1 MTTDHEKR
9 NPEAGV
15 SRRLRQHA
23 FERPQQVAVRELMSG
38 RWQERT
44 FKELD
49 ALVDRTAHALVR
61 NGITRGMRTVLM
73 VPPGREF
80 LACTFAL
87 LRIGAPPVMV
97 DPGMG
102 ISGLGECLNN
112 AKPEAFIG
120 IPKAHLGRVL
130 LGWSRSTIRHRFTVG
145 PGPRL
150 PFVKDLEKLRTSV
163 EDSVPFSGPVLG
175 HHELA
180 AVLFTSGSTGP
191 AKGAMAHHGQL
202 EAQVDALA
210 QCHGLQAGEVDL
222 PTFPLF
228 GLFSV
233 ALGMTSTVPQMD
245 FTRPAD
251 ANPDHLLELIKTFS
265 VTNLFASP
273 ALLGNLSTHLEE
285 KEMKLEGLTRIISA
299 GAPARHGAI
308 SALSKRVSM
317 NTKIETPYGATE
329 GLPLCH
335 ISHTGI
341 LETEQETQ
349 SGKGVCI
356 GKSVPGIELQI
367 HSPND
372 QPNCSPLPEET
383 AGEIWV
389 TGPSVSLEYLFDELS
404 NLQHKFTDETGRIW
418 HKTGDIGLRDSNSR
432 IWFRGRASQR
442 IQTATGILDTVAIER
457 IFEVHPLVYRTALV
471 GLGTKGQQIPVL
483 CVEPNSD
490 FNDEKKTLISDLQ
503 AMSQKNPLT
512 DSITHIIITGPFPV
526 DIRHNAKIQR
536 EKLALIAGKAL
547 S

>member
-1 MTTDHEKR
+1 M
-9 NPEAGV
+9 
-15 SRRLRQHA
+15 
-23 FERPQQVAVRELMSG
+23 
-38 RWQERT
+38 
-44 FKELD
+44 
-49 ALVDRTAHALVR
+49 
-61 NGITRGMRTVLM
+61 
-73 VPPGREF
+73 
-80 LACTFAL
+80 
-87 LRIGAPPVMV
+87 
-97 DPGMG
+97 
-102 ISGLGECLNN
+102 
-112 AKPEAFIG
+112 
-120 IPKAHLGRVL
+120 
-130 LGWSRSTIRHRFTVG
+130 
-145 PGPRL
+145 
-150 PFVKDLEKLRTSV
+150 
-163 EDSVPFSGPVLG
+163 
-175 HHELA
+175 
-180 AVLFTSGSTGP
+180 
-191 AKGAMAHHGQL
+191 
-202 EAQVDALA
+202 
-210 QCHGLQAGEVDL
+210 
-222 PTFPLF
+222 
-228 GLFSV
+228 
-233 ALGMTSTVPQMD
+233 
-245 FTRPAD
+245 
-251 ANPDHLLELIKTFS
+251 
-265 VTNLFASP
+265 
-273 ALLGNLSTHLEE
+273 
-285 KEMKLEGLTRIISA
+285 
-299 GAPARHGAI
+299 
-308 SALSKRVSM
+308 
-317 NTKIETPYGATE
+317 
-329 GLPLCH
+329 
-335 ISHTGI
+335 
-341 LETEQETQ
+341 ETEQETQ